1 MDEKISLKA
10 VEDYS
15 ETYSKQILDTFF
27 KDKQKATGKD
37 LLTLSAIQQ
46 VNHFILLELFE
57 AWREENEKI
66 KSPYFDYEAQPV
78 KEALENLMSNLSNH
92 ISVDRAHLAPLLSKA
107 VRQTMLL
114 ILDPY
119 DFYSYLIAGD
129 KNRVLAGK
137 EFKGIL
143 KYIKINR
150 SPLEKLQEKLEA
162 NPSLSVSGNEAFSL
176 LDQIL
181 EEVNFTPEDVDGYI
195 ELFSQTAP
203 LIIEQFYPQQEM
215 SIKKEESAVSSDI
228 ANETVVAKEIKEEP
242 TAPIHSSF
250 EKPKETINEALQSK
264 STQRTTLADGFQKIV
279 NIKGSLSI
287 NQKFMFTKVLFH
299 GDFELFTKA
308 IDDLDRQDS
317 LAGALRY
324 LESNHEE
331 WDRESEEFHEFME
344 ILEKR
349 FN

>member
-10 VEDYS
+10 IEDYS
-15 ETYSKQILDTFF
+15 EAYSGKVLDSFF
-27 KDKQKATGKD
+27 GNRQRATGKD
-37 LLTLSAIQQ
+37 LLTLCGIQQ
-46 VNHFILLELFE
+46 INHFILLELFG

-66 KSPYFDYEAQPV
+66 KSPYFDYEAAPV
-78 KEALENLMSNLSNH
+78 KESLEDLMSTLSNH
-92 ISVDRAHLAPLLSKA
+92 ISVDRDHLAPLLSKA

-119 DFYSYLIAGD
+119 DFFSYLIAGD
-129 KNRVLAGK
+129 RDGVLDRS
-137 EFKGIL
+137 EFKEIL

-150 SPLEKLQEKLEA
+150 SPLEKLYQKLET
-162 NPSLSVSGNEAFSL
+162 NPTLSVSGNEAFSL

-181 EEVNFTPEDVDGYI
+181 EEVNFTPEDIDNYI
-195 ELFSQTAP
+195 EKFAAVKP
-203 LIIEQFYPQQEM
+203 LTVEQFYPQKELTKEAPPQ
-215 SIKKEESAVSSDI
+215 KEEPRI
-228 ANETVVAKEIKEEP
+228 VVAIKEE
-242 TAPIHSSF
+242 TRTTIHTSF
-250 EKPKETINEALQSK
+250 ERPRESINDSLQLK
-264 STQRTTLADGFQKIV
+264 STQRQTLVDGFQKIT

-299 GDFELFTKA
+299 GDFELFSKA
-308 IDDLDRQDS
+308 IDDLDRQDN
-317 LAGALRY
+317 LTGALRY

>member
-10 VEDYS
+10 IEQYS
-15 ETYSKQILDTFF
+15 ETYSQKILDAFF
-27 KDKQKATGKD
+27 RDKKKAGGKD
-37 LLTLSAIQQ
+37 LLNLCGIQQ
-46 VNHFILLELFE
+46 INHFVLLELFG

-66 KSPYFDYEAQPV
+66 KSPYFDYDAAPV
-78 KEALENLMSNLSNH
+78 KESLENLMGTLSNH
-92 ISVDRAHLAPLLSKA
+92 IAVDREHLTPLLGKA

-119 DFYSYLIAGD
+119 DFFSYLIAGD
-129 KNRVLAGK
+129 RERPLDGG
-137 EFKGIL
+137 EFKEIL

-150 SPLEKLQEKLEA
+150 SPLEKLYQKFES

-181 EEVNFTPEDVDGYI
+181 EEVNFTPEDVDPYI
-195 ELFSQTAP
+195 EKLALTEP
-203 LIIEQFYPQQEM
+203 LSVQQFYSQ
-215 SIKKEESAVSSDI
+215 KEPRVEDSVSPMDQKPE
-228 ANETVVAKEIKEEP
+228 NEVIEEP
-242 TAPIHSSF
+242 SGQVNSSF
-250 EKPKETINEALQSK
+250 EKPKETINDSLQSK
-264 STQRTTLADGFQKIV
+264 SAPRPTLVDGFQKIT

-299 GDFELFTKA
+299 GDFELFSKA
-308 IDDLDRQDS
+308 IDDLDRQDN
-317 LAGALRY
+317 LNGALRY

>member
-10 VEDYS
+10 IEDYS
-15 ETYSKQILDTFF
+15 EAYSTKILNAFF
-27 KDKQKATGKD
+27 KDKQKASGKD
-37 LLTLSAIQQ
+37 LLTLCEIQQ
-46 VNHFILLELFE
+46 INHFVLLELFG

-66 KSPYFDYEAQPV
+66 KSPYFDYDAASV
-78 KEALENLMSNLSNH
+78 KESLENLMSTLSNH
-92 ISVDRAHLAPLLSKA
+92 IAVDREHLTPLLGKA

-119 DFYSYLIAGD
+119 DFFSYLIAGD
-129 KNRVLAGK
+129 QGRALNKN
-137 EFKGIL
+137 EFKEIL

-150 SPLEKLQEKLEA
+150 SPLEKLYQKLEA
-162 NPSLSVSGNEAFSL
+162 NPSLTGNEAFSL

-181 EEVNFTPEDVDGYI
+181 EEVNFTPEDVEGYL
-195 ELFSQTAP
+195 EKLAAVEP
-203 LIIEQFYPQQEM
+203 LHVEQFYPQKETSNEKQTVRVEV
-215 SIKKEESAVSSDI
+215 KEEIRV
-228 ANETVVAKEIKEEP
+228 EIKEEIKK
-242 TAPIHSSF
+242 PINTSF
-250 EKPKETINEALQSK
+250 EKPKETINEAMHSK
-264 STQRTTLADGFQKIV
+264 STPRPTLVDDFQKIT

-299 GDFELFTKA
+299 GDFELFSKA
-308 IDDLDRQDS
+308 IDDLDRQDN
-317 LAGALRY
+317 LNGALRY

>member
-10 VEDYS
+10 IEKYS
-15 ETYSKQILDTFF
+15 EAYSQKILDAFF
-27 KDKQKATGKD
+27 RDNQKAGGKD
-37 LLTLSAIQQ
+37 LLTLCKIQQ
-46 VNHFILLELFE
+46 VNHFILLELFG

-66 KSPYFDYEAQPV
+66 KSPYFDYEAAPV
-78 KEALENLMSNLSNH
+78 KESLENLMSTLSNH
-92 ISVDRAHLAPLLSKA
+92 ISVDREHLGPLLGKA

-119 DFYSYLIAGD
+119 DFFSYLIAGD
-129 KNRVLAGK
+129 RNHPVDSK
-137 EFKGIL
+137 EFKEIL

-150 SPLEKLQEKLEA
+150 SPLEKLYQKLES

-181 EEVNFTPEDVDGYI
+181 EEVNFTPEDVDRYI
-195 ELFSQTAP
+195 EMFAAVEP
-203 LIIEQFYPQQEM
+203 LTVEQFYTQKTVADPIATDEPVDQ
-215 SIKKEESAVSSDI
+215 KTADDTKEE
-228 ANETVVAKEIKEEP
+228 IK
-242 TAPIHSSF
+242 TQVNSSF
-250 EKPKETINEALQSK
+250 EKPKETINDSLQSK
-264 STQRTTLADGFQKIV
+264 STPRQTLVDGFQKIV
-279 NIKGSLSI
+279 NIKASLTI

-299 GDFELFTKA
+299 GDFELFSKA
-308 IDDLDRQDS
+308 IDDLDRQDN
-317 LAGALRY
+317 LTGALRY

>member
-10 VEDYS
+10 IEDYS
-15 ETYSKQILDTFF
+15 EAYSGKVLDSFF
-27 KDKQKATGKD
+27 GNRQRATGKD
-37 LLTLSAIQQ
+37 LLTLCGIQQ
-46 VNHFILLELFE
+46 INHFILLELFG

-66 KSPYFDYEAQPV
+66 KSPYFDYEAAPV
-78 KEALENLMSNLSNH
+78 KESLEDLMSTLSNH
-92 ISVDRAHLAPLLSKA
+92 ISVDRDHLAPLLSKA

-119 DFYSYLIAGD
+119 DFFSYLIAGD
-129 KNRVLAGK
+129 RDGALDRS
-137 EFKGIL
+137 EFKEIL

-150 SPLEKLQEKLEA
+150 SPLEKLYQKLET
-162 NPSLSVSGNEAFSL
+162 NPTLSVSGNEAFSL

-181 EEVNFTPEDVDGYI
+181 EEVNFTPEDIDNYI
-195 ELFSQTAP
+195 EKFAAVKP
-203 LIIEQFYPQQEM
+203 LTVEQFYPQKEITKEAPPQ
-215 SIKKEESAVSSDI
+215 KEEPRI
-228 ANETVVAKEIKEEP
+228 VVAIKEE
-242 TAPIHSSF
+242 TRTTIHTSF
-250 EKPKETINEALQSK
+250 ERPRESINDSLQLK
-264 STQRTTLADGFQKIV
+264 STPRQTLVDGFQKIT

-299 GDFELFTKA
+299 GDFELFSKA
-308 IDDLDRQDS
+308 IDDLDRQDN
-317 LAGALRY
+317 LTGALRY